1 MTTPVFGTPA
11 DQSVYDIINQQLTA
25 WGIGSLASA
34 AADLIKQGL
43 DANAVTIEL
52 QNTPQYQQRFA
63 GNTERIKNGL
73 AALSPADYVATE
85 TQYRQVLSSYGLP
98 AGFYDS
104 QASLND
110 FIAKD
115 VSPSELNSRAQAA
128 QQVWLSNDQQT
139 KDAWTQFYGLSGGAA
154 IASILDPNTALP
166 IVQRMANAAQF
177 GGDALRQG
185 LTADQTRLEQYAD
198 QGLSRDTVDKG
209 LAQTALEQP
218 GMSNLAQRFGQQ
230 YNQGTAL
237 DANIGNNAAAQRT
250 KANLIANESA
260 LFGGRAMADQ
270 SGLSRNQSG
279 QF

>member
-139 KDAWTQFYGLSGGAA
+139 KDAWTQMYGLSGGAA